1 MPRFRDFLS
10 PLSLELW
17 WVVVVLLVW
26 HVRFFWSTITKKNP
40 PLVRRVRFSWTKM
53 TPKNPHRNS
62 NNGGF
67 SLELWW
73 CVVVLLVSEVG
84 AQAVGNRVE
93 NTKHPRCN
101 SGVTDVT
108 ADLVAGGA
116 PPEPGEDD
124 DPGEEVEECPDEA
137 DDEGGDDDE
146 EEEVVV
152 PEPKEV
158 STSVDCLSWGSA
170 RHTDDPKNQLNYLD
184 DALERLEV
192 ADIQSNLHWL

>member
-1 MPRFRDFLS
+1 
-10 PLSLELW
+10 
-17 WVVVVLLVW
+17 
-26 HVRFFWSTITKKNP
+26 
-40 PLVRRVRFSWTKM
+40 M
-53 TPKNPHRNS
+53 TPKTPHRNS
-62 NNGGF
+62 DNGAF

-73 CVVVLLVSEVG
+73 CVVVLLVREVG

-124 DPGEEVEECPDEA
+124 DPGDDVEDGGEQGEDHLQLHEGERQLHLYRILDLEEVEECPDEA

-152 PEPKEV
+152 AEPKEI

-170 RHTDDPKNQLNYLD
+170 GHTDDPKNQLNYLD

>member
-1 MPRFRDFLS
+1 MA
-10 PLSLELW
+10 
-17 WVVVVLLVW
+17 
-26 HVRFFWSTITKKNP
+26 
-40 PLVRRVRFSWTKM
+40 
-53 TPKNPHRNS
+53 

-73 CVVVLLVSEVG
+73 CVVVLLVREVG

-93 NTKHPRCN
+93 NAKHPRCN

-124 DPGEEVEECPDEA
+124 DPGDDVEDGGEQGEDHLQLHEGERQLHLYRILDLEEVEECPDEA

-152 PEPKEV
+152 PEPKEI

-170 RHTDDPKNQLNYLD
+170 GHTDDPKNQLNYLD

-192 ADIQSNLHWL
+192 ADVQSNLHWL